1 MKSSERMVF
10 HQGMDMELS
19 KDPLNILLQEHQE
32 GLQHLARLEQAAES
46 IQANGFSAE
55 AIEEIIEAVRWMNND
70 VREHIL
76 REERYLFP
84 VIERHGSELPE
95 SMRNDHHELRG
106 AFSQFM
112 EIVQEIERGRM
123 RGSSIHEIVQI
134 SLHIVTIMRSHI
146 TRENELLFPLA
157 KRLLSVEEL
166 TLVATNIGHGSL

>member
-1 MKSSERMVF
+1 MRSVF
-10 HQGMDMELS
+10 HQGMDMKLS
-19 KDPLNILLQEHQE
+19 KDPLKILLQEHQD
-32 GLQHLARLEQAAES
+32 GLGHLARLEQAAES

-70 VREHIL
+70 VREHIVI
-76 REERYLFP
+76 EERYLFP
-84 VIERHGSELPE
+84 AIERHGSDLPD

-106 AFSQFM
+106 AFSQFL

-146 TRENELLFPLA
+146 ARENELLFPLA

-166 TLVATNIGHGSL
+166 NIVADKMGHEGS